1 MSQILVPG
9 IRLTT
14 TRTVVEND
22 TAAVY
27 GSGLHDVLSTPA
39 MIAFMEQTA
48 MKAVEACLDEGEG
61 TVGTEV
67 NVKHLKATPVGKTI
81 TCTATLQEVNGNRL
95 LFHVEAS
102 DDDGRIGEGYH
113 ERYIIDNRRFKEKLN
128 R

>member
-14 TRTVVEND
+14 TRTVSTND

-39 MIAFMEQTA
+39 MIAFMAQTA
-48 MKAVEACLDEGEG
+48 LKAVEACLAEGEG
-61 TVGTEV
+61 TVGPEV
-67 NVKHLKATPVGKTI
+67 TIRHLKATPVGKTI

-95 LFHVEAS
+95 LFHVEA
-102 DDDGRIGEGYH
+102 DDETGKIGEGKH
-113 ERYIIDNRRFKEKLN
+113 ERFIIDNRRFKEKLN
-128 R
+128 G

>member
-14 TRTVVEND
+14 TRTVSTND

-67 NVKHLKATPVGKTI
+67 NIRHLKATPVGKTI

-95 LFHVEAS
+95 LFHVEA
-102 DDDGRIGEGYH
+102 DDETGKIGEGKH
-113 ERYIIDNRRFKEKLN
+113 ERFIIDNQRFKEKLN
-128 R
+128 G

>member
-14 TRTVVEND
+14 TRTVSTND

-67 NVKHLKATPVGKTI
+67 NIRHLKATPVGKTI
-81 TCTATLQEVNGNRL
+81 TCTATLQEVNGNKL
-95 LFHVEAS
+95 LFHVEA
-102 DDDGRIGEGYH
+102 DDETGKIGEGKH
-113 ERYIIDNRRFKEKLN
+113 ERFIIDNRRFKEKLN
-128 R
+128 G

>member
-48 MKAVEACLDEGEG
+48 MKAVEACLNPGEG

-67 NVKHLKATPVGKTI
+67 NVKHLKATPVGRTI

-102 DDDGRIGEGYH
+102 DDEGKIGEGHH
-113 ERYIIDNRRFKEKLN
+113 ERFIIDNKRFKEKLKG
-128 R
+128 

>member
-14 TRTVVEND
+14 TRTVSTND

-61 TVGTEV
+61 TVGTDV
-67 NVKHLKATPVGKTI
+67 NIRHLKATPVGKTI

-95 LFHVEAS
+95 LFHVEA
-102 DDDGRIGEGYH
+102 DDETGKIGEGKH
-113 ERYIIDNRRFKEKLN
+113 ERFIIDNRRFKEKLN
-128 R
+128 G

>member
-14 TRTVVEND
+14 TRTVSTND

-67 NVKHLKATPVGKTI
+67 NIRHLKATPVGKTI

-95 LFHVEAS
+95 LFHVEA
-102 DDDGRIGEGYH
+102 DDETGKIGEGKH
-113 ERYIIDNRRFKEKLN
+113 ERFIIDNRRFKEKLN
-128 R
+128 G